1 MKNILI
7 VSNNDM
13 CRSRMAQQILN
24 SFGRGM
30 KISTAGILAG
40 NSVPDV
46 VCQVMEQNGYDFSRR
61 KPCDVA
67 TYAQQTW
74 DYVITLCPEA
84 EEVQKEMQGV
94 VRKYVSFN
102 FTDPF
107 QGGIHVEDEQEERVR
122 ALYDIMH
129 KELYEFFRSELMENY
144 CLAVPVAQIR
154 IVGVSRNISKIIYV
168 HHPVMVADLC
178 HFEREVARKQ

>member
-13 CRSRMAQQILN
+13 CRSRMAQEILN

-84 EEVQKEMQGV
+84 EEVQKGNAGCSEKI
-94 VRKYVSFN
+94 RF
-102 FTDPF
+102 F
-107 QGGIHVEDEQEERVR
+107 Q
-122 ALYDIMH
+122 LY
-129 KELYEFFRSELMENY
+129 RSLS
-144 CLAVPVAQIR
+144 
-154 IVGVSRNISKIIYV
+154 GRNS
-168 HHPVMVADLC
+168 C
-178 HFEREVARKQ
+178 RR

>member
-1 MKNILI
+1 M
-7 VSNNDM
+7 SNSDT
-13 CRSRMAQQILN
+13 CRSRMAQEILN

-30 KISTAGILAG
+30 KISTAGVLVG

-67 TYAQQTW
+67 TYTQQTW

-102 FTDPF
+102 FADPF
-107 QGGIHVEDEQEERVR
+107 QGGIHTEDEQEERVV
-122 ALYDIMH
+122 ALYDACL
-129 KELYEFFRSELMENY
+129 LYTSRPIFSCVRLIGF
-144 CLAVPVAQIR
+144 
-154 IVGVSRNISKIIYV
+154 VSRIISIMKSYSFWVSLNKLPLGLEKNSILLSSSQFFKI
-168 HHPVMVADLC
+168 
-178 HFEREVARKQ
+178 E

>member
-7 VSNNDM
+7 VSNSDT
-13 CRSRMAQQILN
+13 CRSRMAQEILN

-30 KISTAGILAG
+30 KISTAGVLVG

-67 TYAQQTW
+67 TYTQQTW

-102 FTDPF
+102 FADPF
-107 QGGIHVEDEQEERVR
+107 RGGIHADDEQEERVV
-122 ALYDIMH
+122 ALYNAMH
-129 KELYEFFRSELMENY
+129 KELYEFFRSELWRNS
-144 CLAVPVAQIR
+144 CLAVLVGRIH
-154 IVGVSRNISKIIYV
+154 IVGVSRNMNRIIYV
-168 HHPVMVADLC
+168 SRPVMMAELLNL
-178 HFEREVARKQ
+178 

>member
-1 MKNILI
+1 MKHILI

-13 CRSRMAQQILN
+13 CRSRMAQEILN

-61 KPCDVA
+61 KPCDVE

-74 DYVITLCPEA
+74 
-84 EEVQKEMQGV
+84 
-94 VRKYVSFN
+94 
-102 FTDPF
+102 
-107 QGGIHVEDEQEERVR
+107 

-129 KELYEFFRSELMENY
+129 KELYEFFRSELMEKLLPRCSCGANTY
-144 CLAVPVAQIR
+144 CR
-154 IVGVSRNISKIIYV
+154 
-168 HHPVMVADLC
+168 C
-178 HFEREVARKQ
+178 E

>member
-1 MKNILI
+1 MKHILI

-13 CRSRMAQQILN
+13 CRSRMAQEILN

-67 TYAQQTW
+67 HMPNRRG
-74 DYVITLCPEA
+74 IMSLPF
-84 EEVQKEMQGV
+84 
-94 VRKYVSFN
+94 VRK
-102 FTDPF
+102 
-107 QGGIHVEDEQEERVR
+107 R
-122 ALYDIMH
+122 
-129 KELYEFFRSELMENY
+129 
-144 CLAVPVAQIR
+144 
-154 IVGVSRNISKIIYV
+154 
-168 HHPVMVADLC
+168 
-178 HFEREVARKQ
+178 RKCKRKCRG

>member
-13 CRSRMAQQILN
+13 CRSRMAQEILN

-84 EEVQKEMQGV
+84 EEVQKEMQSV

-129 KELYEFFRSELMENY
+129 KELYEFFRSELMEKLFPRCSCGANTY
-144 CLAVPVAQIR
+144 CR
-154 IVGVSRNISKIIYV
+154 
-168 HHPVMVADLC
+168 C
-178 HFEREVARKQ
+178 E

>member
-7 VSNNDM
+7 VSNSDT
-13 CRSRMAQQILN
+13 CRSRMAQEILN

-30 KISTAGILAG
+30 KISTAGVLVG

-102 FTDPF
+102 FADPF
-107 QGGIHVEDEQEERVR
+107 RGGIHADDEQEERVV
-122 ALYDIMH
+122 ALYDTMH
-129 KELYEFFRSELMENY
+129 KELYEFF
-144 CLAVPVAQIR
+144 
-154 IVGVSRNISKIIYV
+154 GVN
-168 HHPVMVADLC
+168 
-178 HFEREVARKQ
+178 

>member
-13 CRSRMAQQILN
+13 CRSRMAQEILN

-84 EEVQKEMQGV
+84 EEVQKEMQSV

-129 KELYEFFRSELMENY
+129 KELYEFFRSELMEK
-144 CLAVPVAQIR
+144 LSLIH
-154 IVGVSRNISKIIYV
+154 I
-168 HHPVMVADLC
+168 
-178 HFEREVARKQ
+178 

>member
-7 VSNNDM
+7 VSNSDT
-13 CRSRMAQQILN
+13 CRSRMAQEILN

-30 KISTAGILAG
+30 KISTAGVLVG

-102 FTDPF
+102 F
-107 QGGIHVEDEQEERVR
+107 VR
-122 ALYDIMH
+122 SFSGRYSC
-129 KELYEFFRSELMENY
+129 R
-144 CLAVPVAQIR
+144 
-154 IVGVSRNISKIIYV
+154 
-168 HHPVMVADLC
+168 
-178 HFEREVARKQ
+178 

>member
-1 MKNILI
+1 MKHILI

-13 CRSRMAQQILN
+13 CRSRMAQEILN

-74 DYVITLCPEA
+74 DYVITL
-84 EEVQKEMQGV
+84 
-94 VRKYVSFN
+94 VRK
-102 FTDPF
+102 
-107 QGGIHVEDEQEERVR
+107 R
-122 ALYDIMH
+122 
-129 KELYEFFRSELMENY
+129 
-144 CLAVPVAQIR
+144 
-154 IVGVSRNISKIIYV
+154 
-168 HHPVMVADLC
+168 
-178 HFEREVARKQ
+178 RKCKRKCRG

>member
-7 VSNNDM
+7 VSNSDT
-13 CRSRMAQQILN
+13 CRSRMAQEILN

-30 KISTAGILAG
+30 KISTAGVLVG

-102 FTDPF
+102 FADPF
-107 QGGIHVEDEQEERVR
+107 GEVFMPMMNRKNGWWYYMTLCIKNC
-122 ALYDIMH
+122 MS
-129 KELYEFFRSELMENY
+129 FFGMN
-144 CLAVPVAQIR
+144 
-154 IVGVSRNISKIIYV
+154 
-168 HHPVMVADLC
+168 
-178 HFEREVARKQ
+178 

>member
-13 CRSRMAQQILN
+13 CRSRMAQEILN

-30 KISTAGILAG
+30 KVSTAGILAG
-40 NSVPDV
+40 NSVLDV

-84 EEVQKEMQGV
+84 AQG
-94 VRKYVSFN
+94 RESASAYGAFMRGSAKGNAGGSEKIRF
-102 FTDPF
+102 F
-107 QGGIHVEDEQEERVR
+107 Q
-122 ALYDIMH
+122 LY
-129 KELYEFFRSELMENY
+129 RSLSGRHS
-144 CLAVPVAQIR
+144 CR
-154 IVGVSRNISKIIYV
+154 R
-168 HHPVMVADLC
+168 
-178 HFEREVARKQ
+178 

>member
-13 CRSRMAQQILN
+13 CRSRMAQEILN

-61 KPCDVA
+61 KPCDVQPGALLHFAREAGYVVAERFAGADA
-67 TYAQQTW
+67 TAGGEAARVVEAVDDLLQPRLRHCVLGILGNLSEDVAAQFG
-74 DYVITLCPEA
+74 
-84 EEVQKEMQGV
+84 EVLG
-94 VRKYVSFN
+94 
-102 FTDPF
+102 
-107 QGGIHVEDEQEERVR
+107 
-122 ALYDIMH
+122 
-129 KELYEFFRSELMENY
+129 
-144 CLAVPVAQIR
+144 
-154 IVGVSRNISKIIYV
+154 
-168 HHPVMVADLC
+168 
-178 HFEREVARKQ
+178 

>member
-13 CRSRMAQQILN
+13 CRSRMAQEILN

-40 NSVPDV
+40 NSVLDV

-107 QGGIHVEDEQEERVR
+107 QGGIHVEDEQEERLR

-129 KELYEFFRSELMENY
+129 KELYEFFRSELMEKLLPRCSCGANTY
-144 CLAVPVAQIR
+144 CR
-154 IVGVSRNISKIIYV
+154 
-168 HHPVMVADLC
+168 C
-178 HFEREVARKQ
+178 E

>member
-1 MKNILI
+1 MNILL

-13 CRSRMAQQILN
+13 CRSRMAQKILS
-24 SFGRGM
+24 SFGHGI
-30 KISTAGILAG
+30 KIFTSGVLPGRVIPS
-40 NSVPDV
+40 SVV
-46 VCQVMEQNGYDFSRR
+46 GVMEQNGYDFSRR

-102 FTDPF
+102 FADPF
-107 QGGIHVEDEQEERVR
+107 RGGIHADDEQEERVVV
-122 ALYDIMH
+122 LYDAMH
-129 KELYEFFRSELMENY
+129 KELYEFFRNELMEKLLPRCSCGANTY
-144 CLAVPVAQIR
+144 CR
-154 IVGVSRNISKIIYV
+154 
-168 HHPVMVADLC
+168 C
-178 HFEREVARKQ
+178 E

>member
-7 VSNNDM
+7 VSNSDT
-13 CRSRMAQQILN
+13 CRSRMAQEILN

-30 KISTAGILAG
+30 KISTAGVLVG

-46 VCQVMEQNGYDFSRR
+46 VCLVMEQNGYDFSRR

-84 EEVQKEMQGV
+84 EEVQKEMQG
-94 VRKYVSFN
+94 
-102 FTDPF
+102 
-107 QGGIHVEDEQEERVR
+107 G
-122 ALYDIMH
+122 
-129 KELYEFFRSELMENY
+129 
-144 CLAVPVAQIR
+144 
-154 IVGVSRNISKIIYV
+154 
-168 HHPVMVADLC
+168 
-178 HFEREVARKQ
+178 

>member
-13 CRSRMAQQILN
+13 CRSRMAQEILN

-46 VCQVMEQNGYDFSRR
+46 ICQVMEQNGYDFSRR
-61 KPCDVA
+61 KPCDVT

-84 EEVQKEMQGV
+84 EEVHKEM
-94 VRKYVSFN
+94 
-102 FTDPF
+102 

-129 KELYEFFRSELMENY
+129 KELYEFFRSELMEKLLPRCSCGANTY
-144 CLAVPVAQIR
+144 CR
-154 IVGVSRNISKIIYV
+154 
-168 HHPVMVADLC
+168 C
-178 HFEREVARKQ
+178 E

>member
-13 CRSRMAQQILN
+13 CRSRMAQEILN

-61 KPCDVA
+61 K
-67 TYAQQTW
+67 
-74 DYVITLCPEA
+74 
-84 EEVQKEMQGV
+84 
-94 VRKYVSFN
+94 
-102 FTDPF
+102 
-107 QGGIHVEDEQEERVR
+107 
-122 ALYDIMH
+122 AL
-129 KELYEFFRSELMENY
+129 
-144 CLAVPVAQIR
+144 
-154 IVGVSRNISKIIYV
+154 
-168 HHPVMVADLC
+168 
-178 HFEREVARKQ
+178 

>member
-13 CRSRMAQQILN
+13 CRSRMAQEILN

-40 NSVPDV
+40 NSVLDV
-46 VCQVMEQNGYDFSRR
+46 VCQVMEQNGYDLSRR

-84 EEVQKEMQGV
+84 EEVQKEMP
-94 VRKYVSFN
+94 VSY
-102 FTDPF
+102 THLTLPT
-107 QGGIHVEDEQEERVR
+107 I
-122 ALYDIMH
+122 A
-129 KELYEFFRSELMENY
+129 
-144 CLAVPVAQIR
+144 
-154 IVGVSRNISKIIYV
+154 
-168 HHPVMVADLC
+168 
-178 HFEREVARKQ
+178 

>member
-7 VSNNDM
+7 VSNSDT
-13 CRSRMAQQILN
+13 CRSRMAQEILN

-30 KISTAGILAG
+30 KISTAGVLVG

-67 TYAQQTW
+67 TYTQQTW

-102 FTDPF
+102 FVDPF
-107 QGGIHVEDEQEERVR
+107 RGGIHADDEQEERVV
-122 ALYDIMH
+122 ALYNAMH
-129 KELYEFFRSELMENY
+129 KELYEFFRSELMEKLLPRCSCGANTY
-144 CLAVPVAQIR
+144 CR
-154 IVGVSRNISKIIYV
+154 
-168 HHPVMVADLC
+168 C
-178 HFEREVARKQ
+178 E

>member
-13 CRSRMAQQILN
+13 CRSRMAQEILN

-67 TYAQQTW
+67 TYAQHYMTSC
-74 DYVITLCPEA
+74 IKNCMSSF
-84 EEVQKEMQGV
+84 EV
-94 VRKYVSFN
+94 N
-102 FTDPF
+102 
-107 QGGIHVEDEQEERVR
+107 
-122 ALYDIMH
+122 
-129 KELYEFFRSELMENY
+129 
-144 CLAVPVAQIR
+144 
-154 IVGVSRNISKIIYV
+154 
-168 HHPVMVADLC
+168 
-178 HFEREVARKQ
+178 

>member
-7 VSNNDM
+7 VSNSDT
-13 CRSRMAQQILN
+13 CRSRMAQEILN

-30 KISTAGILAG
+30 KISTAGVLVG

-67 TYAQQTW
+67 TYTQQTW

-84 EEVQKEMQGV
+84 EEVQKEMQGCLLSLLSFG
-94 VRKYVSFN
+94 RVSLGL
-102 FTDPF
+102 DS
-107 QGGIHVEDEQEERVR
+107 G
-122 ALYDIMH
+122 
-129 KELYEFFRSELMENY
+129 
-144 CLAVPVAQIR
+144 
-154 IVGVSRNISKIIYV
+154 
-168 HHPVMVADLC
+168 
-178 HFEREVARKQ
+178 